1 MIYYL
6 FEYLEQF
13 DFPGAG
19 IFQYLSS
26 RASFAAITSLV
37 ISMIFGKKIIK
48 VLHRKQIVELVRDLG
63 LDGQKQKQG
72 TPRPLPDQAYLSICP
87 EAFPFLP
94 AIVLKKLSR
103 PVLARESA

>member
-48 VLHRKQIVELVRDLG
+48 VLHRKQIGELVRDLG
-63 LDGQKQKQG
+63 LDGQKQKAQEIKVEIE
-72 TPRPLPDQAYLSICP
+72 RI
-87 EAFPFLP
+87 EAQ
-94 AIVLKKLSR
+94 INQMVYKLYGLTEEEIR
-103 PVLARESA
+103 TVESSL